1 METIG
6 IILRELREKNG
17 KLLREVAAAI
27 EMDSTLLSKIECEG
41 RLPSKVQV
49 ERLAQYY
56 KVDKT
61 ELLTALL
68 SDKIVHDLRDEKM
81 ALRAMKLAEEK
92 IKQKSKSNSK

>member
-6 IILRELREKNG
+6 IILRELREKKH

-41 RLPSKVQV
+41 RLPSKLQV
-49 ERLAQYY
+49 ERLAEYY
-56 KVDKT
+56 QVDKN
-61 ELLTALL
+61 ELLAALL
-68 SDKIVHDLRDEKM
+68 SDKIVQELKNEKM

-92 IKQKSKSNSK
+92 IKKTIKK